1 MCALSVLNICC
12 MLLYN
17 KHILLC
23 EHICICIV
31 PPTFTWFA
39 APVSHVISCCPVC
52 MLCCIYASKPCML
65 YVHVLCTY
73 VGILA
78 SDSSAQSSR
87 VQVAIQTLDEN
98 DNAPHLAEPYD
109 MFVCDSA
116 APGQVSSRRR
126 WVVVPRPPA
135 AVPLKGL
142 SSSSQLIQVIRAL
155 DRDEVGNSSQVSL
168 QGPVGPDANFTVRDN
183 RGGWPPATTPM
194 PVSFLSLPHPWPS
207 LTAPAPPVEPSAQQ
221 KVGVHLQFFVCS
233 YISLAWEAGRMDW
246 TSPPGRYPNHLSFPT
261 DGSASLLLPSR
272 PAPPR
277 QAPYL
282 VPIELWDWGQPALSS
297 TATVTI
303 SVCRCRPDGSMASC
317 WPEAQLSPTGLSTGA
332 LLAIVTCMGTL
343 LGESGHRG
351 TRCGI

>member
-1 MCALSVLNICC
+1 
-12 MLLYN
+12 
-17 KHILLC
+17 
-23 EHICICIV
+23 
-31 PPTFTWFA
+31 
-39 APVSHVISCCPVC
+39 
-52 MLCCIYASKPCML
+52 
-65 YVHVLCTY
+65 
-73 VGILA
+73 
-78 SDSSAQSSR
+78 
-87 VQVAIQTLDEN
+87 
-98 DNAPHLAEPYD
+98 

-116 APGQVSSRRR
+116 APGQVSSQRR
-126 WVVVPRPPA
+126 WVVLPRPPA
-135 AVPLKGL
+135 AIPLKML
-142 SSSSQLIQVIRAL
+142 STSSQLIQVIRAL

-183 RGGWPPATTPM
+183 RGGWPSATTPC
-194 PVSFLSLPHPWPS
+194 LSPS
-207 LTAPAPPVEPSAQQ
+207 SPSHTPAPPVEPSAQR
-221 KVGVHLQFFVCS
+221 KVGVHVQFICLLLH
-233 YISLAWEAGRMDW
+233 SLAWEAGCMGW
-246 TSPPGRYPNHLSFPT
+246 TSPPGRYPNHLYFPT

-332 LLAIVTCMGTL
+332 LLAIVTCMCTL
-343 LGESGHRG
+343 LGESGCCG